1 MVMLH
6 DLRPPGT
13 GTDGILSDLRP
24 EVRLLECI
32 ASEEGGQAAHDQ
44 GPPPDREGRQGT
56 SMIYLLTSSTRW
68 ETLPLLREKLS
79 YRLSTDYRGLFL
91 YLYS

>member
-44 GPPPDREGRQGT
+44 GPPLDWEGRW
-56 SMIYLLTSSTRW
+56 SA
-68 ETLPLLREKLS
+68 PLGFWM
-79 YRLSTDYRGLFL
+79 YVHGRG
-91 YLYS
+91 SPPRTGS